1 MQDNIPKFSRNSFLF
16 IRHGETAWNKEG
28 RIQGQLDIE
37 LNETGKRQAI
47 EAQENL
53 SGYEVSYIVTS
64 PLLRAKETALKIS
77 EVHPVPFSEEI
88 LLQEAMF
95 GVAQGQGRQGW
106 AADWRA
112 GTFCPEGAE
121 SFFDFTARVL
131 KGIERSLAIAS
142 KNDGSPLI
150 VAHGGVFWAICKGL
164 GIDAGAHIPN
174 ATPVRIYVQDNEWQ
188 VEHLIEW
195 PGVVGG
201 MM

>member
-1 MQDNIPKFSRNSFLF
+1 MQDNIPTFRRNSFLF
-16 IRHGETAWNKEG
+16 IRHGETSWNKEG

-37 LNETGKRQAI
+37 LNDTGRMQAI

-53 SGYEVSYIVTS
+53 SGFDVSCIVTS
-64 PLLRAKETALKIS
+64 PLLRAKETALKIA
-77 EVHPVPFSEEI
+77 EAHPVPFFEEI

-95 GVAQGQGRQGW
+95 GAAQGEGRQGW

-121 SFFDFTARVL
+121 TFTEFTARVV
-131 KGIERSLAIAS
+131 KGIEQALSIEA
-142 KNDGSPLI
+142 KHNGSPLI

-164 GIDAGAHIPN
+164 GIDSGAHIPN
-174 ATPVRIYVQDNEWQ
+174 ATPVRIYWDQNAWH
-188 VEHLIEW
+188 VEHLMEW
-195 PGVVGG
+195 PEVVGG